1 MTQRLHHDPR
11 PTCRADAGDVG
22 AGHAGADPARRGR
35 PPRFDL
41 DKGIQFSR
49 QDGSVGLAQRDSGG
63 LVVIDYVTNR
73 EGLVDQRKVLNGV
86 FEINRH
92 LEDAHQPRR
101 AGFPPDTN
109 WSHQPEIFL
118 PEDGAPWSGTVEETA
133 ETVLGGGA
141 VIRHGARVGQPAIA
155 ALSRAECRFRVAVT
169 MRRWSRRTGRACRAA
184 AASAGS
190 ASRNWGWVRKRRAT
204 GWRTDQ

>member
-1 MTQRLHHDPR
+1 LTQRLHHDPR

-49 QDGSVGLAQRDSGG
+49 QDSSVGLAQRDSGG

-101 AGFPPDTN
+101 PVFLRIRTGAHHSET
-109 WSHQPEIFL
+109 FL

-133 ETVLGGGA
+133 ETVLGDGA
-141 VIRHGARVGQPAIA
+141 VIRHGG
-155 ALSRAECRFRVAVT
+155 ALDSQL
-169 MRRWSRRTGRACRAA
+169 SLP
-184 AASAGS
+184 
-190 ASRNWGWVRKRRAT
+190 
-204 GWRTDQ
+204 

>member
-1 MTQRLHHDPR
+1 LTQRLHHDPR

-101 AGFPPDTN
+101 PV
-109 WSHQPEIFL
+109 FL
-118 PEDGAPWSGTVEETA
+118 RIRTGA
-133 ETVLGGGA
+133 
-141 VIRHGARVGQPAIA
+141 IN
-155 ALSRAECRFRVAVT
+155 
-169 MRRWSRRTGRACRAA
+169 RRSSCPRTGRPGAGQWKKRPRQCLAA
-184 AASAGS
+184 A
-190 ASRNWGWVRKRRAT
+190 R
-204 GWRTDQ
+204 